1 MTHTLHRRGSE
12 KELQKDFVILAMA
25 ARGVNRE
32 GAAPKLARAL
42 EIFAAHHPVNYGNV
56 AGNSLTKPLAEL
68 VALTRDNT
76 VSHAVFRSVED
87 VTAVLADLR
96 KEDLG
101 ISIVVSGLFEEVR
114 RAYCDNHLKPHTVI
128 RHRHQRRLD
137 DAGTC
142 GEENRGGLPL
152 RRLQLGTV
160 RPRLG
165 PSCSLF
171 GGTLMTTAHQK
182 RLDFRANPAAGKFMI
197 APGIYDALSAK
208 AAQAAGLP
216 CLAMGGYAIS
226 ASRLG
231 QPDVGLLSLTEMA
244 TALKQIC
251 DATDIPIIG
260 DGDTG
265 YGNALNV
272 IRTEQEYEKAG
283 ASCIFFEDQVWPKR
297 CGHMDGKQV
306 IAAEEHTQKIRA
318 ACDAR
323 EDKATLIMARTDTR
337 AVNGIEDAIRRGHL
351 YAEAGAELLFIEAL
365 RDRDEVERLAKEFEG
380 TGIYLFANMIEGGKT
395 PIIPASDLKA
405 MGYAGVFWS
414 CASLYL
420 VTKTLVENFTC
431 LNQEGTS
438 DSFADQLLPFAE
450 FNRFIGLDRYK
461 ALEKQYGVTHG

>member
-1 MTHTLHRRGSE
+1 
-12 KELQKDFVILAMA
+12 
-25 ARGVNRE
+25 
-32 GAAPKLARAL
+32 
-42 EIFAAHHPVNYGNV
+42 
-56 AGNSLTKPLAEL
+56 
-68 VALTRDNT
+68 
-76 VSHAVFRSVED
+76 
-87 VTAVLADLR
+87 
-96 KEDLG
+96 
-101 ISIVVSGLFEEVR
+101 
-114 RAYCDNHLKPHTVI
+114 
-128 RHRHQRRLD
+128 
-137 DAGTC
+137 
-142 GEENRGGLPL
+142 
-152 RRLQLGTV
+152 
-160 RPRLG
+160 
-165 PSCSLF
+165 
-171 GGTLMTTAHQK
+171 MTTAHQK

-244 TALKQIC
+244 VALKQIC

-306 IAAEEHTQKIRA
+306 IAAEEHAQKIRA

-337 AVNGIEDAIRRGHL
+337 AVNGIEDAIRRGHH

-380 TGIYLFANMIEGGKT
+380 TGIYLFANMIEGRKT
-395 PIIPASDLKA
+395 PIIPAADLKA

-420 VTKTLVENFTC
+420 VTETLIENFTR

-438 DSFADQLLPFAE
+438 DSFADQLLPFSE
-450 FNRFIGLDRYK
+450 FSRFIGLDRYK

>member
-1 MTHTLHRRGSE
+1 
-12 KELQKDFVILAMA
+12 
-25 ARGVNRE
+25 
-32 GAAPKLARAL
+32 
-42 EIFAAHHPVNYGNV
+42 
-56 AGNSLTKPLAEL
+56 
-68 VALTRDNT
+68 
-76 VSHAVFRSVED
+76 
-87 VTAVLADLR
+87 
-96 KEDLG
+96 
-101 ISIVVSGLFEEVR
+101 
-114 RAYCDNHLKPHTVI
+114 
-128 RHRHQRRLD
+128 
-137 DAGTC
+137 
-142 GEENRGGLPL
+142 
-152 RRLQLGTV
+152 
-160 RPRLG
+160 
-165 PSCSLF
+165 
-171 GGTLMTTAHQK
+171 MTTAHQK
-182 RLDFRANPAAGKFMI
+182 RLDFRANLAAGKFMI

-244 TALKQIC
+244 VALKQIC

-283 ASCIFFEDQVWPKR
+283 ASCIFFEDHVWPKR

-306 IAAEEHTQKIRA
+306 IAAEEHAQKIRA

-323 EDKATLIMARTDTR
+323 EDKATLIMART
-337 AVNGIEDAIRRGHL
+337 VNGIEDAIRRSHL

-365 RDRDEVERLAKEFEG
+365 RDRDEVERLAKEFES

-414 CASLYL
+414 YASLYL
-420 VTKTLVENFTC
+420 VTKTLVENFTR

-438 DSFADQLLPFAE
+438 DSFADQLIPFSE
-450 FNRFIGLDRYK
+450 FNRFIGLDHYK
-461 ALEKQYGVTHG
+461 ALEKRYGVAHG